1 MKASRYSLRASSPGA
16 LWRRSQ
22 SALSHRRTP
31 RDPRESLLAGYSRY
45 NLLFVT
51 MCKVVLLILRYI
63 RRFLVCKYKKK
74 KKKAWKHT
82 ASTVLTSTLE
92 MTARLSGVHFQVV
105 SWRRS
110 LPMHAIAPIARV
122 NLNITAFCMNMTL
135 RSQHR
140 LHIRSLDLSLL
151 PKVVNY
157 TPQLAARGK
166 RSWAYALHGI
176 PVRVKEFYFSKLRR
190 QSPLHQVLTRLIQQI
205 SHGWFTRS
213 NLTAKIK

>member
-16 LWRRSQ
+16 LWRRGQ

-31 RDPRESLLAGYSRY
+31 RDPRESLLSGYSRY

-122 NLNITAFCMNMTL
+122 NLNITAFCMNDD
-135 RSQHR
+135 S
-140 LHIRSLDLSLL
+140 SLAAPPSHSLSVDLSLL

-176 PVRVKEFYFSKLRR
+176 PVRVKEFYFASWGDK
-190 QSPLHQVLTRLIQQI
+190 VL
-205 SHGWFTRS
+205 FTRFWPG
-213 NLTAKIK
+213 

>member
-22 SALSHRRTP
+22 SALSYRRTP
-31 RDPRESLLAGYSRY
+31 RNPRESLLAGYSRY

-74 KKKAWKHT
+74 KKKGWKHT

-92 MTARLSGVHFQVV
+92 MTARLSAVHFQVV

-110 LPMHAIAPIARV
+110 LP
-122 NLNITAFCMNMTL
+122 NLNITAFCMNDD
-135 RSQHR
+135 S
-140 LHIRSLDLSLL
+140 SLAAPPSHSLSVDLSLL

-157 TPQLAARGK
+157 TLQLAARGK

-176 PVRVKEFYFSKLRR
+176 PVRVKEFYFASWGDK
-190 QSPLHQVLTRLIQQI
+190 VL
-205 SHGWFTRS
+205 FTRFWPG
-213 NLTAKIK
+213 

>member
-1 MKASRYSLRASSPGA
+1 MKFKWKPPGIA
-16 LWRRSQ
+16 CGQADLWRRGQ

-31 RDPRESLLAGYSRY
+31 REPRESLLAGYSRY

-92 MTARLSGVHFQVV
+92 MTARLSAVHFQVV

-110 LPMHAIAPIARV
+110 LPMHAIAPTARV
-122 NLNITAFCMNMTL
+122 NLNITAFCMNDD
-135 RSQHR
+135 S
-140 LHIRSLDLSLL
+140 SLAAPPSHSLSVDLSLL

-157 TPQLAARGK
+157 TPQLTARGK
-166 RSWAYALHGI
+166 RSWAYALHRI
-176 PVRVKEFYFSKLRR
+176 PVRVKEFYFASWGDK
-190 QSPLHQVLTRLIQQI
+190 VL
-205 SHGWFTRS
+205 FTRFWPG
-213 NLTAKIK
+213 